1 MLHRLMYILLL
12 IEESRTPYFLPYQD
26 IVNLISQSIKMLMLQ
41 FNSDNSKTPAV
52 KMAMSKMELTDKD
65 H

>member
-1 MLHRLMYILLL
+1 MYILLL